1 MKWLRHT
8 INTVVWV
15 LLTFYV
21 TLTIAVNIPAVQ
33 KYFGRQ
39 AAAALS
45 EKFGTKVCVGR
56 VDVGLFNRIII
67 DDVTMLDQ
75 QRHPMLRA
83 GRISAKLGQQR
94 VPNRIIS
101 LSWTRW
107 LPRTQQAILNSIFR
121 FIA

>member
-33 KYFGRQ
+33 KYLGREV
-39 AAAALS
+39 ASALS

-56 VDVGLFNRIII
+56 IDVGLFNRIII

-75 QRHPMLRA
+75 QRRPCQARSAPTASQRDLYHLSPALR
-83 GRISAKLGQQR
+83 R
-94 VPNRIIS
+94 
-101 LSWTRW
+101 
-107 LPRTQQAILNSIFR
+107 
-121 FIA
+121 